1 MMTLQRDAYA
11 LARQERA
18 VGQRRWRAAQHQGQ
32 PRGAMNGLDLF
43 ALAGAHEED
52 GVDAGLLIRAYP
64 LLRLGDAAGT
74 EGRAAADDDERT
86 ILARRPSAQ
95 ELADRPLLRDQTFRF
110 PAERRWQPPV
120 LELPH

>member
-18 VGQRRWRAAQHQGQ
+18 VGQRRWRPAQHQRQ

-43 ALAGAHEED
+43 ALAGAYEEE
-52 GVDAGLLIRAYP
+52 GVDTGLLIRAYP

-74 EGRAAADDDERT
+74 EGRGAADDDQRRV
-86 ILARRPSAQ
+86 LARRHRAS
-95 ELADRPLLRDQTFRF
+95 EDRKSTRLNSS
-110 PAERRWQPPV
+110 
-120 LELPH
+120 H